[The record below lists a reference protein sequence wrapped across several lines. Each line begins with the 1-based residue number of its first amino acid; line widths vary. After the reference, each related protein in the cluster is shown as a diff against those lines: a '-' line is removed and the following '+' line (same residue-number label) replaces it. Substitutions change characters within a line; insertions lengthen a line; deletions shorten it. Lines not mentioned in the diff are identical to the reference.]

1 VSNSKTVVVCEN
13 DCPVEGWSYPICGG
27 VTWRTLLSGDR
38 TPTSHMTVGV
48 AEIAPG
54 DPHRVYPHRH
64 QPPEVYYI
72 LAGEGVVT
80 VDGIDHPVRARST
93 VFIPG
98 DTWHCARNTGTDTLR
113 LLYVF
118 AVDSFADVTYEFA
131 DVPAPNT

>member
-1 VSNSKTVVVCEN
+1 VGNSKTVVVCEH
-13 DCPVEGWSYPICGG
+13 DCPVEGWSDPIGG
-27 VTWRTLLSGDR
+27 SVTWRTLLSGDR

-54 DPHRVYPHRH
+54 APELVYPHRH

-80 VDGIDHPVRARST
+80 VEGTDHPVRAGST

-98 DTWHCARNTGTDTLR
+98 DTWHCARNTGTATLR

-118 AVDSFADVTYEFA
+118 AVDSLADVAYVFA
-131 DVPAPNT
+131 DVPRPNS